1 MARKKRN
8 RSGQR
13 DTSAIAS
20 PPAVRTIVSVPLVS
34 DRRLYHPMQEV
45 APVYS
50 PRRSQRRIVEAP
62 KNVVVQ
68 RKRAQSRRAKV
79 SFGQRQVGSKFT
91 FAVPRAVELCVRR
104 AKRRQVLFAMRR
116 TGKGSRK
123 LRRRRNYWSGV
134 TCK

>member
-1 MARKKRN
+1 MAKKKRH
-8 RSGQR
+8 RSEQR
-13 DTSAIAS
+13 DLSTPVAS
-20 PPAVRTIVSVPLVS
+20 LPAVRPIVSRPLVS
-34 DRRLYHPMQEV
+34 DRRLYHPAKEV

-50 PRRSQRRIVEAP
+50 PRKSQRRILEVP
-62 KNVVVQ
+62 KNVSLPS
-68 RKRAQSRRAKV
+68 RKKAAASKRSR
-79 SFGQRQVGSKFT
+79 GYKFT